1 MTIVAGD
8 TRPVIKAI
16 TVNATGVV
24 YGDSLDTTL
33 IHFLGTH
40 FQFTSVAGTPDV
52 KIEWESSFKR
62 PATENAA
69 DSTYVVPGGT
79 SGLIDANVTDEIWH
93 GEAINPPPN
102 AFGRIKLTG
111 NAGNPADTV
120 ATVWVFRQG

>member
-24 YGDSLDTTL
+24 YGNSLDTRL
-33 IHFLGTH
+33 VHFLGVQ
-40 FQFTSVAGTPDV
+40 FQFTSAGGTPDV
-52 KIEWESSFKR
+52 KIEWESSYQR
-62 PATENAA
+62 PATENAS
-69 DSTYVVPGGT
+69 DSLYVVPDGT

-93 GEAINPPPN
+93 VDAINPPPN

-120 ATVWVFRQG
+120 ATVWVFSQG